1 MGVFINN
8 CCFQIQIKSESVCER
23 KRAPKNFPLVTINT
37 EDYIQFEHNYDS
49 HQLSPKFQNKS
60 SSLRNFTDF
69 LVDNNINDPN
79 CENDDVS
86 IKSKSLKLSKHLTS
100 SFSKTNFLKFVKLSK
115 GEEQDLPQDH
125 YVKLAP
131 LGMGAY
137 GRVYKVKNI
146 HTSQIRSLKVI
157 SKKHAHKAQYKDISK
172 ELKILQTLDHP
183 NIIKVFESYEDDHNF
198 FIVSEICQGGD
209 LLAKL
214 NKIGRATEFEAKY
227 IMKQLISSVNY
238 IHERNIIHGDIKM
251 ENIMIDY
258 ESMCPKN
265 NQYKYEIKLIDFGS
279 STFILSGHFSKLT
292 EIIGTSHYLSPE
304 AISGHFSSMCD
315 IWSCGIVLYTLLA
328 GEFPFYKHYQNCE
341 DYELFNM
348 IKEGKINFEQNEYIS
363 NISKEARDLILSLLQ
378 VDPIKRITAKEA
390 LRNEWLNKYCEDDC
404 PVESKLK
411 ENLRRRASFIFEL
424 LHDHRKELKFE
435 HLVKTFF
442 THYYYNSEDLTSI
455 KEVFKLID
463 VDNTGTIS
471 KQNLLDYLKSGNH
484 NLETKKFDINSMID
498 KLDFKGLGELE
509 FGEFIEASVETSKLL
524 NEQVL
529 LESYSLCNKHKED
542 SVTIIRFINFFAK
555 GVEISNDQRMEFKNE
570 IHKLGFKNENINYE
584 KYKSILKSL
593 LNNN

>member
-1 MGVFINN
+1 MAKMLKKLPGG
-8 CCFQIQIKSESVCER
+8 
-23 KRAPKNFPLVTINT
+23 
-37 EDYIQFEHNYDS
+37 
-49 HQLSPKFQNKS
+49 S
-60 SSLRNFTDF
+60 SSNVFADL
-69 LVDNNINDPN
+69 NNDKNVAIKVLA
-79 CENDDVS
+79 NDD
-86 IKSKSLKLSKHLTS
+86 
-100 SFSKTNFLKFVKLSK
+100 
-115 GEEQDLPQDH
+115 EE
-125 YVKLAP
+125 
-131 LGMGAY
+131 
-137 GRVYKVKNI
+137 
-146 HTSQIRSLKVI
+146 
-157 SKKHAHKAQYKDISK
+157 SK
-172 ELKILQTLDHP
+172 ENFRHEFETLKQYGDDKY
-183 NIIKVFESYEDDHNF
+183 IIKTYGLSTNDEGKLCMHNEYANGCDILEYISYINYNFDRLHAITYLLKCMAYIES
-198 FIVSEICQGGD
+198 ID
-209 LLAKL
+209 L
-214 NKIGRATEFEAKY
+214 Y
-227 IMKQLISSVNY
+227 
-238 IHERNIIHGDIKM
+238 HGDIKM